1 MRKLE
6 CISTDN
12 LNYEGESLEFRYNGH
27 VIFRQINRPLN
38 RGGKTLVLR
47 DVTCLEDIISSGR
60 HVVGENWFKKIKK
73 SLEELNYTIEIEDIQ
88 NAISKQRMINVKN
101 YKQQLEL
108 ENRDIKS
115 ELNKIEKQAIH
126 LRKILKDNTIN
137 INRYANKAL

>member
-12 LNYEGESLEFRYNGH
+12 LNYEEESLEFRYNDH
-27 VIFRQINRPLN
+27 VIFRQVNRSLN

-47 DVTCLEDIISSGR
+47 DVTCGEDIISSGR
-60 HVVGENWFKKIKK
+60 YVGGENWFKKIKK

-88 NAISKQRMINVKN
+88 NAISKQKMINIKN
-101 YKQQLEL
+101 HKQKLEL
-108 ENRDIKS
+108 ENRDIKV
-115 ELNKIEKQAIH
+115 ELDKIEKRAIH

-137 INRYANKAL
+137 INRYGNKN